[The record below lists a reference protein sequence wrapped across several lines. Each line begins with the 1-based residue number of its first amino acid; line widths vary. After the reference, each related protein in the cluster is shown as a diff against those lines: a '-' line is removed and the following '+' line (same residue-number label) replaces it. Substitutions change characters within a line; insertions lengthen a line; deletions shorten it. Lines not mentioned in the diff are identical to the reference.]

1 MCRAVFSVCGH
12 VAAVDVV
19 NDFNWAWRP
28 RYGLYDEEEKIQVLG
43 GVSPGGAC

>member
-1 MCRAVFSVCGH
+1 MCRAVLSVWPRRS
-12 VAAVDVV
+12 VDVV

-43 GVSPGGAC
+43 GVSARGAG